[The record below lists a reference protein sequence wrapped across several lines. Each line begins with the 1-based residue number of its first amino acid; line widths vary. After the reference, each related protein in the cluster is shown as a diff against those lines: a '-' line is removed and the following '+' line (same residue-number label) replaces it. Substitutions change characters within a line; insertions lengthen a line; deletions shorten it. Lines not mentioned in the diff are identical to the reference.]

1 MSTRLADKVCLV
13 TGATGIAAAGARA
26 FAAEG
31 ANVFVVSRRAEGC
44 VALVEAIAKAGGT
57 ADYYAA
63 DLTVESE
70 AVAAVEAC
78 LGRFGRIDGL
88 YAVAGGS
95 GRKFGDGPLH
105 EVSADGWDQTLK
117 LNGYP
122 AFLMAREVT
131 RALLEAGRGPA
142 GSAGSIIL
150 VSSVLASSPSPE
162 MFATHAYAAVKGA
175 EVSLMRSMAAYYAP
189 HGIRVNVISP
199 GLVRTPMAE
208 RAATDPSIV
217 AFSER
222 KQPLIGGFLQP
233 EHIAPLA
240 VMLLS
245 DESVAITGQEIAV
258 DGGWS
263 VTDAR

>member
-13 TGATGIAAAGARA
+13 TGATGIAAAGAKA

-31 ANVFVVSRRAEGC
+31 ATVFVVSRRAEGC
-44 VALVEAIAKAGGT
+44 VALVDAISAAGGT
-57 ADYYAA
+57 SDYHTA

-78 LGRFGRIDGL
+78 VSRFGRIDGL

-95 GRKFGDGPLH
+95 GRRFGDGPLH
-105 EVSADGWDQTLK
+105 EVSIDGWRQTLD
-117 LNGYP
+117 LNGLP

-131 RALLEAGRGPA
+131 RALLTADRDEQGPA
-142 GSAGSIIL
+142 GSIVL

-162 MFATHAYAAVKGA
+162 MFATHAYAAIKGA
-175 EVSLMRSMAAYYAP
+175 EVALVRSMASYYAP
-189 HGIRVNVISP
+189 YGIRVNAISP
-199 GLVRTPMAE
+199 GLVRTPMAT
-208 RAATDPSIV
+208 RAASDPAIV

-222 KQPLIGGFLQP
+222 KQPLIRGLLEP